1 MLVFEEW
8 GNPEYSEKNLLE
20 QKTNDKLK
28 PYMTPGLGIESGTH
42 GSLKKLSTARVKCFS
57 RKQHNDYRTRGPNI
71 EHSKNVS

>member
-28 PYMTPGLGIESGTH
+28 PYMTPGLGIEPGTH
-42 GSLKKLSTARVKCFS
+42 GSLKKLLPF
-57 RKQHNDYRTRGPNI
+57 I
-71 EHSKNVS
+71 I